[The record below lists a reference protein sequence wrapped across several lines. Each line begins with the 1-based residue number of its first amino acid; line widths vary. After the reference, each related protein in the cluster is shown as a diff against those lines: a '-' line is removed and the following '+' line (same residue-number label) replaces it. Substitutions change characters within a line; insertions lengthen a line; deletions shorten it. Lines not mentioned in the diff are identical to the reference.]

1 MITYPFEVPVIPVV
15 QPLGKFYV
23 TVLPAKLL
31 LEVAAS
37 DRIHATLNPEGS
49 GYTLHGTQRVIQDPR
64 LTQIADYIDRG
75 DSSFPNS
82 IILAANYIRDVGLD
96 KDEVEAMEEEEA
108 TEKEKAADPAA
119 SKATE
124 AWTIVAKDGQEFLH
138 IPTSKPLAA
147 IIDGQHRLFAFAKTG
162 DKSRLEMGLIC
173 SVFLD
178 LPKPFQAQLFATINS
193 TQKPVDRSLTYE
205 LFGYNVA
212 DEAEQFWTPDK
223 LAVFLTRK
231 LTTEAG
237 SPLRGRISVAPK
249 RDSALDAITQK
260 SSWKVSTAVVVD
272 GILRLISSNPKRDS
286 NEMNT
291 GDKTRKALM
300 TGPGARD
307 KSVLR
312 QVFVDGNDALI
323 YAVVTNF
330 LTACDDLF
338 WRGAATDS
346 YILKTVGV
354 QALFDVLRKIC
365 PDAVAKKDIR
375 AAYFTG
381 RLSKAAKIN
390 FAKTEYQVPAGSG
403 RSLIRKTIEEN
414 LLP

>member
-1 MITYPFEVPVIPVV
+1 MITYPFESLVLPVI
-15 QPLGKFYV
+15 QPIGRFYV
-23 TVLPAKLL
+23 TVLPARLL

-37 DRIHATLNPEGS
+37 DRINATLNPEGS
-49 GYTLHGTQRVIQDPR
+49 GYTLHGTQRLIQDPR
-64 LTQIADYIDRG
+64 LTQIADYIDRS

-82 IILAANYIRDVGLD
+82 IILAANYSRDIGLD
-96 KDEVEAMEEEEA
+96 KEEIEAIEEEE
-108 TEKEKAADPAA
+108 EPADPATP
-119 SKATE
+119 KVTE
-124 AWTIVAKDGQEFLH
+124 AWTIMTKDGREYLH
-138 IPTSKPLAA
+138 IPTNKPLAA
-147 IIDGQHRLFAFAKTG
+147 IIDGQHRLFAFAKIG
-162 DKSRLEMGLIC
+162 DKARLDMGLIC

-205 LFGYNVA
+205 LFGYNVS
-212 DEAEQFWTPDK
+212 DEAEQFWSPDK

-231 LTTEAG
+231 LATEVT

-249 RDSALDAITQK
+249 RDSALEAITQK

-286 NEMNT
+286 NEMHT
-291 GDKTRKALM
+291 GDQTRKALT
-300 TGPGARD
+300 TGPAARD

-312 QVFVDGNDALI
+312 QAFVDGNDALI
-323 YAVVTNF
+323 YAIVTNF
-330 LTACDDLF
+330 LITCEDLF
-338 WRGAATDS
+338 WKDAPANS

-354 QALFDVLRKIC
+354 QALFDILRKLC
-365 PDAVAKKDIR
+365 PDALAKKDIR
-375 AAYFTG
+375 AAYFAG
-381 RLSKAAKIN
+381 RLNNAAKIN